1 MAAMRSLVRVRAS
14 ELKVGMDVVMPV
26 SWDAHPFLKN
36 EFVLASAGQIEKII
50 RYGLRDVQVDPGK
63 SLIPVVPSSD
73 NQADSAEASPEVPVE
88 DNQADVLDALYDV
101 IHDAS
106 LPSAEKSRLVRKN
119 SLLMMEN
126 LLQTPTAENIRDS
139 KKAIAGI
146 VDLILKDDEA
156 AEGLIQITDHD
167 YYTYTHS
174 VNVGLWAVSLAKTLY
189 RDSWAHDLHELGA
202 GFFLHDIGKV
212 RIDPGIINKPG
223 RLTYEEMEEMK
234 RHPALGFRILSE
246 TRQLTEES
254 KIIVLQHHERQD
266 GLGYPK
272 GLRGEQIHPYAK
284 ICAIADVFDALTS
297 NRSYRQGSRPFEA
310 LKIMKAQM
318 ISHFQEDLFE
328 KFVVMLS

>member
-1 MAAMRSLVRVRAS
+1 MSALVRVRAC

-36 EFVLASAGQIEKII
+36 EFVLVSAGQIEKII
-50 RYGLRDVQVDPGK
+50 RYGIRDVQVDPEK
-63 SLIPVVPSSD
+63 SLIPVVLPSEKWEESD
-73 NQADSAEASPEVPVE
+73 DDCRDAPAEDPQAV
-88 DNQADVLDALYDV
+88 VLDALYDV

-106 LPSAEKSRLVRKN
+106 LQPLEKSRLVRKN
-119 SLLMMEN
+119 SLLMMDN
-126 LLQTPTAENIRDS
+126 LLQRPTAENIRKS
-139 KKAIAGI
+139 KKAITEI
-146 VDLILKDDEA
+146 VELILKDEEA

-189 RDSWAHDLHELGA
+189 RDSWGHDLHEIGS

-234 RHPALGFRILSE
+234 RHPAHGFRILSE

-254 KIIVLQHHERQD
+254 KIIVLQHHERQN
-266 GLGYPK
+266 GAGYPK
-272 GLRGEQIHPYAK
+272 GLQGDQIHPYAK

-297 NRSYRQGSRPFEA
+297 NRPYRLGSKPFEA
-310 LKIMKAQM
+310 LKIMQNQM
-318 ISHFQEDLFE
+318 IGHFQGNLFE